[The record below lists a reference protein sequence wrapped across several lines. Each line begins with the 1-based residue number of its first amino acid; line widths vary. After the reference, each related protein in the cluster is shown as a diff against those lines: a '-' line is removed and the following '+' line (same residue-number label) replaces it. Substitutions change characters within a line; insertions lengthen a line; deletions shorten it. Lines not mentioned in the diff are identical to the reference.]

1 MANSV
6 SKDLFNKIKGTAKN
20 LTLARDDGQQT
31 LVPDE
36 AVFFEFDYMSDGS
49 KLGSMV
55 VSLVDEGALKV
66 YFNNDIVTE
75 QDAESRQGFYDFL
88 NGLKQFS
95 TANLLNY
102 ESKNISKTR
111 LDKKDFEFL
120 AKQNKTEEELAMES
134 KLYGSRQKSY
144 QDLNGAK
151 LIVQHTRTVDE
162 ERRGARSRNIKAIYI
177 ENGDGERYRFE
188 NNYLP
193 GARAMA
199 RHVSNGG
206 YTKDEYGTHISEIM
220 AEMNELKSFVRAV
233 KRQEYVSEDAQDI
246 IEKATGRYYGLKS
259 TLESVSKQKGYV
271 DYFENYQP
279 YEVDVTDD
287 DINDLKHKLTREVFD
302 DKLEGSLG
310 AVSKAMKL
318 SEKKQGETHD
328 YKQWVSWAKSAG
340 AEVEE
345 RAPEDSEDY
354 KDYISMKDPITKYAV
369 AIKDG
374 EEIGTWYSVASDY
387 DRTELGSGI
396 EPENRGSG
404 DVNMPKGDRG
414 ETKER
419 DFDLPDELRLIP
431 GEMPNM
437 QVRDKRAML
446 QMILVDIASRA
457 IDDEVSGFASD
468 MAEKIGSQ
476 SGPFGQQDSQ
486 DFGSKGEVFA
496 DQKKKAVDLAKM
508 YLAQHNKSE
517 SAEPEVAEASKE
529 PLAAYEEEMDNIAEF
544 NKSDEEEVEAVK
556 EGFGSD
562 EVMAIMA
569 KHPEDVA
576 KMKQTG
582 DLDMGSALYMDL
594 YQYYQDEMPYGTQKA
609 RDGDP
614 VEFIMDRLDDLG
626 MVEEEAVKEGTWG
639 YPESD
644 ADVAELKEL
653 LKQPIPLG
661 PEGQDAMDVLGKY
674 FGDDDLYDALGMA
687 GDKNPE
693 GDANLIFKD
702 WMERR
707 IQDNDYGLG
716 PETKEIYDQIYGD
729 EVEESGSGDQ
739 PISTMNREE
748 LIDYLGISE
757 EDAADMSTEELKD
770 AANDKASDYV
780 EEGRMSD
787 IDLHVGEMIANG
799 ATDEEIMAEYQ
810 GLVTKEYLK
819 QKRDDMRDMM
829 EEEAVVEGTDD
840 LDWIKRMSGIGSN
853 ARSNHGLREG
863 EPGYR
868 ITPRSI
874 VAREMRKLQEL
885 ERAK

>member
-36 AVFFEFDYMSDGS
+36 AVFFEFDYMSDGR

-162 ERRGARSRNIKAIYI
+162 ERHGARSRNIKAIYI

-220 AEMNELKSFVRAV
+220 AEMNELKSFVRTV
-233 KRQEYVSEDAQDI
+233 KKQEYVSEDAQDI

-259 TLESVSKQKGYV
+259 TLESVSKQKGYIN
-271 DYFENYQP
+271 YFENYQP

-302 DKLEGSLG
+302 EKLEGSLG
-310 AVSKAMKL
+310 AVSRAMKL
-318 SEKKQGETHD
+318 SEKKQGEVFD
-328 YKQWVSWAKSAG
+328 YGKWLRMAKSAG
-340 AEVEE
+340 AEVEG
-345 RAPEDSEDY
+345 DVKS
-354 KDYISMKDPITKYAV
+354 SV
-369 AIKDG
+369 ATKDG
-374 EEIGTWYSVASDY
+374 EIIGDWSQDDDDLNSKYGSDVK
-387 DRTELGSGI
+387 DPGFGSIG
-396 EPENRGSG
+396 
-404 DVNMPKGDRG
+404 MPMGDRG
-414 ETKER
+414 ETPER
-419 DFDLPDELRLIP
+419 DFDVPDELRLIP

-437 QVRDKRAML
+437 QVKDKRAML

-457 IDDEVSGFASD
+457 IDDEVSGFAAD

-476 SGPFGQQDSQ
+476 GGAFGQQDTPE
-486 DFGSKGEVFA
+486 FK
-496 DQKKKAVDLAKM
+496 DQKVKAVKLAKQ

-517 SAEPEVAEASKE
+517 SAEPEVAEAPKE

-544 NKSDEEEVEAVK
+544 NKSD
-556 EGFGSD
+556 
-562 EVMAIMA
+562 
-569 KHPEDVA
+569 
-576 KMKQTG
+576 
-582 DLDMGSALYMDL
+582 
-594 YQYYQDEMPYGTQKA
+594 
-609 RDGDP
+609 
-614 VEFIMDRLDDLG
+614 
-626 MVEEEAVKEGTWG
+626 EEEAVKEGTWG

-653 LKQPIPLG
+653 LKEPIPLG

-693 GDANLIFKD
+693 GDANLIFMK
-702 WMERR
+702 WMQER
-707 IQDNDYGLG
+707 IQNNDYGLG

-810 GLVTKEYLK
+810 GLVTKEYLE

-874 VAREMRKLQEL
+874 VAREMRKLQDL